1 MRFAMVSD
9 ERMIIRRVVENFVR
23 TGNAEDGQVNV
34 TCLPENKSSAIEY
47 VGGESRS
54 IMLDE
59 YKVDGIAVWAG
70 YSSRSGMVFISPVKA
85 G

>member
-1 MRFAMVSD
+1 MFSE
-9 ERMIIRRVVENFVR
+9 ERVIIQRVVENFIR
-23 TGNAEDGQVNV
+23 TGSVEDGQVKI
-34 TCLPENKSSAIEY
+34 TQLPENKSSAIEY

-59 YKVDGIAVWAG
+59 YKVDGVSVWAG